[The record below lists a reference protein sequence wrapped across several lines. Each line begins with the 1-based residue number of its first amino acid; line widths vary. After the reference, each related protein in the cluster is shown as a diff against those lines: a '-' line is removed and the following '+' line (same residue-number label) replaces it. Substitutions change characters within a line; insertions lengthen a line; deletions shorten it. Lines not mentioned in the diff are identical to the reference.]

1 MNHFRRIV
9 VLGLMAA
16 TALALCLPA
25 AAQNKKSR
33 MENVGGNFFARYNY
47 EVETVGVGTEGTK
60 SLKVWAYGKKV
71 DEAVM
76 MAKKL
81 AVAACIYRGLPASTY
96 ALATPALYPDPQ
108 EEWEDYFEDFFEDG
122 GPYLNYV
129 NLTSD
134 GDPSGQDR
142 LKMKGGYKVGVYV
155 QVLYDRLRKDLEAK
169 GVIKSMDSWF

>member
-1 MNHFRRIV
+1 MRYLKIIL
-9 VLGLMAA
+9 LGLAA
-16 TALALCLPA
+16 SLILSPAALA
-25 AAQNKKSR
+25 QKKGSR
-33 MENVGGNFFARYNY
+33 LENVGTRSYFDQYNY

-60 SLKVWAYGKKV
+60 ALKVWTYGKTVEK
-71 DEAVM
+71 AVM
-76 MAKKL
+76 DAKKC

-96 ALATPALYPDPQ
+96 ALATPALCPEGPG
-108 EEWEDYFEDFFEDG
+108 EEWNEFFNEFFKDG
-122 GPYLNYV
+122 GEYLNYV

-155 QVLYDRLRKDLEAK
+155 QVLYDRLRKHLEAK